1 MLRLLIDQDLDHD
14 VLRGLIRRIPQ
25 LDAVT
30 AFEIGMSRA
39 TDPDLLTWAGQ
50 GKRAIITHD
59 RATMPAHAANL
70 LRNGKDIAGLII
82 VPRRLALHQVLD
94 DLELIVKCSEDDE
107 WINVIQYLP
116 L

>member
-1 MLRLLIDQDLDHD
+1 MLGLLIDQDLDHD
-14 VLRGLIRRIPQ
+14 ILRGLIRRIPQ

-39 TDPDLLTWAGQ
+39 TDPELLDQAAEQ
-50 GKRAIITHD
+50 KRVIITHD
-59 RATMPAHAANL
+59 RTTMPAHASNL
-70 LRNGKDIAGLII
+70 LDGGRHIGGLII

-94 DLELIVKCSEDDE
+94 DLELIITCSENDE
-107 WINVIQYLP
+107 WNNVIQYLP

>member
-1 MLRLLIDQDLDHD
+1 MRLLIDQDLDHD
-14 VLRGLIRRIPQ
+14 ILRGLVRRIPR

-30 AFEIGMSRA
+30 AFEIGLSRA
-39 TDPDLLTWAGQ
+39 TDPELLTWAAQ
-50 GKRAIITHD
+50 EQRVVITHD
-59 RATMPAHAANL
+59 RTTMPSHAANI
-70 LRNGKDIAGLII
+70 LRDGRVIAGLII

-94 DLELIVKCSEDDE
+94 DLELIVTCSEDDE